1 MLAKPV
7 NINGKLYFDGGV
19 SDSIPVKYALSRHE
33 KAVVVLTRPRGYRKE
48 KLSNKLLYEVTFRK
62 YPEFLKVLLSR
73 NEEYNQTLDFCDQME
88 KEGKLFIIAPSPE
101 FMIGRTE
108 QNFEK
113 RLSLYNHGYML
124 GVQEFENMKAFLT
137 TDRG

>member
-1 MLAKPV
+1 
-7 NINGKLYFDGGV
+7 
-19 SDSIPVKYALSRHE
+19 
-33 KAVVVLTRPRGYRKE
+33 
-48 KLSNKLLYEVTFRK
+48 LYEVTFRK

-113 RLSLYNHGYML
+113 RLNLYNHGYML
-124 GVQEFENMKAFLT
+124 GSLEFEKMKAFLAT
-137 TDRG
+137 ECK